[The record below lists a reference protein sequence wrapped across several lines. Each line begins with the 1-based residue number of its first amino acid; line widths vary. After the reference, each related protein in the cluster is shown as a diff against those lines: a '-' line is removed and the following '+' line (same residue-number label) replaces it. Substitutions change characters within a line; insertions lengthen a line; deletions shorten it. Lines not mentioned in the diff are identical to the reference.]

1 MAILGKIRERSLFL
15 IIIIALALFSF
26 VIGDVFTRGG
36 FGGSSNSVGEI
47 NGDNITR
54 EEFAEL
60 VEQQRARSG
69 NRTSQMQSVN
79 AAWDNLVRQKIYEN
93 QLEKSGVIVGEKDVW
108 DEIINQP
115 FVQSSPQFKNEA
127 GLFDEEKFKEYI
139 ATLKDAKDDDEQ
151 GQAAWLSWLDYERN
165 IKSSLE
171 LRTYNNLIT
180 AGLGVTLKESERYYF
195 DNNTKLDLEYVFVP
209 YIYISDSTVTVSDDE
224 IKQYVKKHPE
234 DFRAEATRDISFVKF
249 DIKATPE
256 DENAIKNEMLKLIDD
271 REEYST
277 AAKNTIKIKGFSNSD
292 DPQEFFRDHSSDTPF
307 DDKFYSKSN
316 LNQQFA
322 DSLFNLNVGEIFGP
336 YKEGE
341 YYKLSKLIEVKQLPD
356 SVKARHILIPFLGA
370 LRASPSVTQTD
381 EEAKNTADSL
391 LTIFKKDK
399 SKFADLAKD
408 FSSDTGSGA
417 KGGDLGWFDYNRMV
431 PQFRDF
437 TFENKI
443 GDINVV
449 KSDFGYH
456 IIDIQDQ
463 KNIQK
468 AIKIATFSRKI
479 EPSEETEND
488 IFQTAET
495 FASELSSG
503 KDMTELA
510 KENNL
515 RVIPVLNLKA
525 MDEQVSSL
533 GNQRQIVN
541 WAFNKSTKEKEI
553 KRFDIDNGYA
563 VVMLNTKRKKGLS
576 IGQSKFNVRN
586 ILLNEKKGKMIK
598 DKMTGADLQEI
609 ANSFNT
615 EVKSSKA
622 VSLGSPLLP
631 DAGRSPELIT
641 TLLSLPENKVYTKI
655 ETPKGVFAVNI
666 VKKEVPKALD
676 NYASFK
682 PIIENKVK
690 AKGGQAYDVLKK
702 AADIE
707 DNRATIY

>member
-69 NRTSQMQSVN
+69 NRASQMQSVN

-209 YIYISDSTVTVSDDE
+209 YTYISDSTITVSDDE

-307 DDKFYSKSN
+307 DDKFYTKSN

-322 DSLFNLNVGEIFGP
+322 DSLFSLNVGEIFGP

-370 LRASPSVTQTD
+370 LRASPSITQTD
-381 EEAKNTADSL
+381 EQAKNTADSL

-437 TFENKI
+437 TFENNI
-443 GDINVV
+443 GDIDVV

-488 IFQTAET
+488 IFQKAET

-515 RVIPVLNLKA
+515 TVIPVLNLKA

-598 DKMTGADLQEI
+598 DKMTGADLQNI

-655 ETPKGVFAVNI
+655 ETPRGVFAVKI

-690 AKGGQAYDVLKK
+690 AKGAQAYDVLKK
-702 AADIE
+702 ASDIE